1 MIRNLPPL
9 PLRPPQ
15 SPAQKFPVCTAA
27 AVTAQSRLLSQT
39 LRPTSAASSATSR
52 TPSSSLLRLLTPLYL
67 TWSYQSRPPCRHRGT
82 RRLIR
87 PAPWCRS
94 GTPAAPLHPST
105 PRHLLSSRPPRPLL
119 LTSAHSLTLRL
130 ARHRS
135 TLSCRWRPVLRWSSR
150 RYSSCRPSLCSWG
163 ASVTLCPSTRWSS
176 STETDL
182 PVRPEQFLFIFFI
195 LSQF

>member
-1 MIRNLPPL
+1 MRRNLPPL

-39 LRPTSAASSATSR
+39 LRPTSTASSATSR
-52 TPSSSLLRLLTPLYL
+52 TPSSSLLLTPLYL
-67 TWSYQSRPPCRHRGT
+67 TWSYQSRPPRRLRGT

-105 PRHLLSSRPPRPLL
+105 PRRLLSSRPPRPLL
-119 LTSAHSLTLRL
+119 LTSARSLTLRL

-135 TLSCRWRPVLRWSSR
+135 TLSCRRHPVLRWSSR
-150 RYSSCRPSLCSWG
+150 RYSSCRPRASLCSWG
-163 ASVTLCPSTRWSS
+163 ASVTLWPSTRWSS